1 MAGGLGLDEGLVV
14 AVEYGGYLALRLHGP
29 GISCPLHEAE
39 PLVGVAL
46 AVSIDP
52 KGSGR
57 ADGVHGG
64 IARIV
69 VVAAHGS
76 LVGINLSAGP
86 IAKLQAIS
94 LVAHG
99 DYLAVSAIEHVGYL
113 AEQILRHFGIARVV
127 ASSYDDALL
136 GVDLEV
142 AAVFLFGN
150 GSDHAAVVALNQLLR
165 RASPV
170 NLRAGIE
177 PDLKHVADDLFLQG
191 HSRGRSYVG
200 AKAILERGI
209 AGVGWEELDLD
220 RRAFFRG
227 QTVDAPIERLS
238 AGIGELATQRGV
250 RAVSR
255 AQLPVVEELD
265 GIDGIHAARFQE
277 LGVDVPEMPH
287 AQNGEVRFGLGFNG
301 DYLGARFCRR
311 SEGGAAGV
319 AEPDNEDVAIDS
331 FGDVG
336 LGDWGRRL
344 SPACA
349 RDVVRRAFISV
360 VGGTSEAVVVLL
372 GEHPAMPAAAR
383 LAAPKPAPLRK
394 QRRLCFSRSRDS
406 LQRVR

>member
-1 MAGGLGLDEGLVV
+1 M
-14 AVEYGGYLALRLHGP
+14 
-29 GISCPLHEAE
+29 
-39 PLVGVAL
+39 
-46 AVSIDP
+46 
-52 KGSGR
+52 
-57 ADGVHGG
+57 
-64 IARIV
+64 
-69 VVAAHGS
+69 
-76 LVGINLSAGP
+76 
-86 IAKLQAIS
+86 
-94 LVAHG
+94 
-99 DYLAVSAIEHVGYL
+99 
-113 AEQILRHFGIARVV
+113 
-127 ASSYDDALL
+127 
-136 GVDLEV
+136 
-142 AAVFLFGN
+142 
-150 GSDHAAVVALNQLLR
+150 NQLLR

-227 QTVDAPIERLS
+227 QTVDVPIERLS

-265 GIDGIHAARFQE
+265 GIDGIHAALFQE

-349 RDVVRRAFISV
+349 RDVVRRAFIPV
-360 VGGTSEAVVVLL
+360 VGGHFR
-372 GEHPAMPAAAR
+372 GCRRAAGRASRNAR
-383 LAAPKPAPLRK
+383 CRKACGAETGSLEKAATALVFLFAGFFATCPLMLWDAALFFQISSNADFERE
-394 QRRLCFSRSRDS
+394 RWTE
-406 LQRVR
+406 